1 MLLAQSTKIL
11 DRTCHFLKYLG
22 ESMKLFEENVI
33 VRGRG
38 VLPVIGTTIN

>member
-11 DRTCHFLKYLG
+11 DRTCYFLKYLE
-22 ESMKLFEENVI
+22 ESMKLFEKNVT

-38 VLPVIGTTIN
+38 ALPVIGTTIK